1 MSSASSGRYQ
11 SRLFNFVHQR
21 SRRLTENLS
30 RAFRHLQVATSRVAP
45 VVLYPLY
52 LLFQSTRSA
61 GKQMHQAVQQ
71 SWPKLQADD
80 TDSQT
85 QTPLTADTPIQRVLL
100 LVDALP
106 LEEAVSTPSP
116 DKTEPINFLAFL
128 FKERFKFFLNS
139 PKSTS
144 SLTHSSLDAERSFSP
159 THNRPVV
166 RGIATQL
173 SSRTLVLVTAQ
184 NEILDILTPQ
194 QQEKLQERI
203 IGEVVDYW
211 RYQRL
216 AHSVPYQAL
225 AFLDRTVADLE
236 SNHLAPV
243 SKVAITALSN
253 GFALGKRSWEIVQ
266 SPAIASDA
274 TNTHTFRI
282 QALIWAAID
291 YFFGAKLPSA
301 QLPSRHGS
309 LPQQEF
315 SRQLPPQFVSSDVDP
330 WLTLTDLFGDPESS
344 KDEPATQHMP
354 ESSTSQT
361 MSQLGG
367 KNRFQKLLSQTKQVS
382 GLVSEDV
389 CLVSAGE
396 ISNQP
401 LRQSTQIEP
410 APDWIETDAT
420 AMGYVKHPLEQLLEW
435 LDRAMLWLEELLMR
449 AFQWVRSCMAR

>member
-1 MSSASSGRYQ
+1 
-11 SRLFNFVHQR
+11 
-21 SRRLTENLS
+21 
-30 RAFRHLQVATSRVAP
+30 
-45 VVLYPLY
+45 
-52 LLFQSTRSA
+52 
-61 GKQMHQAVQQ
+61 MHQAVQQ
-71 SWPKLQADD
+71 SWPKLQPDD

-100 LVDALP
+100 LVNALP
-106 LEEAVSTPSP
+106 LEEA
-116 DKTEPINFLAFL
+116 
-128 FKERFKFFLNS
+128 
-139 PKSTS
+139 S

-159 THNRPVV
+159 TDNRPLV

-194 QQEKLQERI
+194 QQEKFHERI
-203 IGEVVDYW
+203 IGEVADYW
-211 RYQRL
+211 RYQQL
-216 AHSVPYQAL
+216 AHSVPYQAI
-225 AFLDRTVADLE
+225 AFLDRTVAELE

-243 SKVAITALSN
+243 SKVAITALSKA
-253 GFALGKRSWEIVQ
+253 FALGKRSWEIVHRVKTQ
-266 SPAIASDA
+266 LTVAKSSQVQPASSKSPAIASDA
-274 TNTHTFRI
+274 TDAHTFRI

-291 YFFGAKLPSA
+291 YFFGPKLPSA

-315 SRQLPPQFVSSDVDP
+315 SRQLPPQFVRSDVDP
-330 WLTLTDLFGDPESS
+330 WLTITDLFGDPESS
-344 KDEPATQHMP
+344 KGEPVTQHMP
-354 ESSTSQT
+354 ESSKSQT

-367 KNRFQKLLSQTKQVS
+367 KNRFQNRLSPTKQAS
-382 GLVSEDV
+382 GLVSADV

-401 LRQSTQIEP
+401 RSQSTEIEP
-410 APDWIETDAT
+410 APNWIETHAT

-449 AFQWVRSCMAR
+449 AFEWVRSYMAR

>member
-1 MSSASSGRYQ
+1 
-11 SRLFNFVHQR
+11 
-21 SRRLTENLS
+21 
-30 RAFRHLQVATSRVAP
+30 
-45 VVLYPLY
+45 
-52 LLFQSTRSA
+52 
-61 GKQMHQAVQQ
+61 MHQAVQQ
-71 SWPKLQADD
+71 SWPKLQPDD

-100 LVDALP
+100 LVNALP
-106 LEEAVSTPSP
+106 LEEAVSTPSQ

-128 FKERFKFFLNS
+128 SKERFKFFLNS

-194 QQEKLQERI
+194 QQEKFLERI
-203 IGEVVDYW
+203 TGEVADYW
-211 RYQRL
+211 RYQQL

-225 AFLDRTVADLE
+225 AFLDRTVAELE

-243 SKVAITALSN
+243 SKVAITALSKA
-253 GFALGKRSWEIVQ
+253 FALGKRSWEIVQ

-274 TNTHTFRI
+274 TDAHTFRI
-282 QALIWAAID
+282 QALIRAAID
-291 YFFGAKLPSA
+291 YFFGPKLPSA

-344 KDEPATQHMP
+344 KGEPATQHMP

-367 KNRFQKLLSQTKQVS
+367 KTNPALPSSQSPGYSLLNLLNRFQKRLSQTKQAS

-389 CLVSAGE
+389 SLVSAGK

-401 LRQSTQIEP
+401 RSQSTQLDP

-435 LDRAMLWLEELLMR
+435 LDRAMLWLEELLMKV
-449 AFQWVRSCMAR
+449 FQWVRSSIAR